1 MAKKQTD
8 IEAAIARLEQSALEA
23 SQHISVIAEQIG
35 DINSSL
41 ESLLTMCIRLDSGKE
56 KPKRNDNLTIGD
68 TDKRA
73 VSSED

>member
-1 MAKKQTD
+1 
-8 IEAAIARLEQSALEA
+8 
-23 SQHISVIAEQIG
+23 QIG

-73 VSSED
+73 VSSEDYVVMKIREAAKNM